1 MILYPNCKIN
11 IGLRVVRKREDGY
24 HDLATIFYP
33 IMGLHDVLEIEGSA
47 SFRFEATG
55 IAVDCPIESNL
66 IMRCYR
72 QMRAKYPQIGDVG
85 IRFRKNIPFGAGL
98 GGGSSDAAHTALALN
113 EIFQLGLS
121 REQLAKEVRSLGA
134 DCPFFIYNTPCFAEG
149 IGDILHPID
158 FSLKGLRILL
168 IKPSC
173 GVSTREAYSGLH
185 LRTDVEDVSLLSE
198 PSVYSAAR
206 WWENQ
211 SFVNDFE
218 QSVFPLHPEIGHIK
232 KRLLEAGAV
241 FASMSGSGSTVF
253 GLFEH
258 NAESGSDA
266 RFRTLYEEFAPMIL
280 LDDTL

>member
-1 MILYPNCKIN
+1 
-11 IGLRVVRKREDGY
+11 
-24 HDLATIFYP
+24 
-33 IMGLHDVLEIEGSA
+33 
-47 SFRFEATG
+47 
-55 IAVDCPIESNL
+55 
-66 IMRCYR
+66 
-72 QMRAKYPQIGDVG
+72 MRAKYPQIGDVG

-185 LRTDVEDVSLLSE
+185 LRTDVADVSLLSE

-232 KRLLEAGAV
+232 SRMLEAGAV
-241 FASMSGSGSTVF
+241 FARMSGRGSTVF
-253 GLFEH
+253 DLIEH

-266 RFRTLYEEFAPMIL
+266 RFRTLYEEIAPMIL